1 MKQDPI
7 LVKLSNIEE
16 QLKTKPD
23 TPLTFHE
30 ACEYLH
36 FKPSY
41 LYKLTSQ
48 RKIKSYKPNGKMLF
62 FTKKDLNEW
71 IFGKYV
77 RSGKEKARCS
87 QKQEVIDEK

>member
-1 MKQDPI
+1 MKQDSI
-7 LVKLSNIEE
+7 LEKLNNIEE

-48 RKIKSYKPNGKMLF
+48 RKIKFYKPNGKMLF
-62 FTKKDLNEW
+62 FKKYDLNEW
-71 IFGKYV
+71 IFQKYGK
-77 RSGKEKARCS
+77 K
-87 QKQEVIDEK
+87 